1 MEQTRTSD
9 YPRYASILVSVD
21 LTPEAE
27 ARIRLAGLLAKT
39 CSSHL
44 IGVAAEDV
52 PVPLFSGLPGAGE
65 PSAVQLEQ
73 GQAFHDLREAAA
85 LFRKTAS
92 MCKSVEW
99 QQGFEF
105 KRGFATQFVA
115 RRARAADLVVVGQQ
129 GSSDP
134 NGRQMS
140 VDAATLV
147 LTAGRPV
154 LVVPPGK
161 DNLTAERIVVAWK
174 DTPEARRAVA
184 DSLPLLRRA
193 EKVFVVSAGSDAEE
207 QGGEEVSAYL
217 GRHEVR
223 AEVVLKTRPAG
234 TVADELLDIA
244 RQRQA
249 DLIVCGAYGHSRAHE
264 LVFGGVTRDLM
275 RASPVCCLMSH

>member
-1 MEQTRTSD
+1 MEQTQTPD

-21 LTPEAE
+21 LAPEAE
-27 ARIRLAGLLAKT
+27 GRIRLAGLLAKT
-39 CSSHL
+39 FSSHL

-52 PVPLFSGLPGAGE
+52 PVPLFPGLPGVGE

-85 LFRKTAS
+85 LFRQSAS
-92 MCKSVEW
+92 MCRTVEW
-99 QQGFEF
+99 QQAFEF

-115 RRARAADLVVVGQQ
+115 RHARAADLVVVGQQ
-129 GSSDP
+129 SSADP

-140 VDAATLV
+140 ADAATLV
-147 LTAGRPV
+147 LTVGRPV
-154 LVVPPGK
+154 LIVPPGK
-161 DNLTAERIVVAWK
+161 DTLTAERIVVAWK
-174 DTPEARRAVA
+174 DTPEARRAMA

-193 EKVFVVSAGSDAEE
+193 EKVLVVSVGSDAEQ
-207 QGGEEVSAYL
+207 QGGDEVSAYL

-223 AEVVLKTRPAG
+223 AEVVLKPRPAG
-234 TVADELLDIA
+234 TAADELLGVA
-244 RQRQA
+244 RQQES